1 MPNLSDYDPAVKYGA
16 NLDVNVD
23 LADIR
28 DANNNELLELDTV
41 ASAVNYVQIA
51 NSAAGNAPA
60 FTVAGDDTNVSLQ
73 LSPKGTGIVLIGD
86 QGSVLA
92 VQAAGGILAVTMNT
106 QRGVITVPALD
117 IKAASA
123 VIIDLTNS
131 RISGTSLILVSI
143 ANTSNAT
150 GTPFIRNVDNGA
162 GSATIRIEGAG
173 IAVVNQAIDVNF
185 LVY

>member
-60 FTVAGDDTNVSLQ
+60 LTVAGDDTNVSLQ
-73 LSPKGTGIVLIGD
+73 LNPKGTGIVLIGD

-92 VQAAGGILAVTMNT
+92 VQATGALAVTMNT

-123 VIIDLTNS
+123 VVIDLTNS